1 MGFFSSRIELNNT
14 IKKLEAEIEALKA
27 DVANKSGQIAELN
40 KKNTSLSQ
48 KNTEYEKKYINTNL
62 ECDFCYTTIQ
72 KDFAFCPKCGR
83 KIEKAIPTTVQSTS
97 SSSIFKTEQDL
108 DSLLI
113 NQYNGFN
120 DKKIVIPSSINDKP
134 IIGIWNSVFEKCVD
148 IEEVIFEE
156 GCKYIGKNAFC
167 GCQNLKKIRLPK
179 SLIEIGDNAF
189 SNCTSLEEI
198 AIPPN
203 VKVIGKY
210 AFSGCKNIRNI
221 ILPENLKYISD
232 GMLSHTAITDIK
244 IPQSV
249 LHIGYYAFAYTAIKE
264 LELPC
269 NLYSIGNRAFQNT
282 SLSKIII
289 HSNVKIIERE
299 IFDNAI
305 PPTIYCASG
314 SKALLYARK
323 HSLNCVEIPAQ
334 KPANVD
340 ICISSIILVLGTV
353 PKVWSLSH
361 WQQRLGVYKASTWS
375 WECPN
380 IFRLDI
386 EKNMDINEA
395 RQLESKLIQHTY
407 ADNYNPAL
415 IGHRQELSLC
425 KHWGNSDV

>member
-14 IKKLEAEIEALKA
+14 IKSLESEVEKL
-27 DVANKSGQIAELN
+27 KSETTIKSEQITELN

-48 KNTEYEKKYINTNL
+48 KNKEYEKKYINTNL

-72 KDFAFCPKCGR
+72 KDFSYCPKCGK
-83 KIEKAIPTTVQSTS
+83 KIEKTFPESAQRNTSTS
-97 SSSIFKTEQDL
+97 IFQTEQDL

-120 DKKIVIPSSINDKP
+120 DKRIVIPSSINGKP

-189 SNCTSLEEI
+189 SNCTSIEEI
-198 AIPPN
+198 SIPPN
-203 VKVIGKY
+203 IKVIGKY
-210 AFSGCKNIRNI
+210 AFSGCKNLRNI

-232 GMLSHTAITDIK
+232 GMLSHTGITDIV

-249 LHIGYYAFAYTAIKE
+249 MHIGYYAFAYTNLTE
-264 LELPC
+264 LELPY

-282 SLSKIII
+282 ALSKIII

-299 IFDNAI
+299 IFGDSLR
-305 PPTIYCASG
+305 PTIYCASG
-314 SKALLYARK
+314 SKGLLYARK
-323 HSLNCVEIPAQ
+323 YGLNCVEIPAQ
-334 KPANVD
+334 KPAQVE
-340 ICISSIILVLGTV
+340 ICVSSIILVMGSV
-353 PKVWSLSH
+353 PKIWSLSH
-361 WQQRLGVYKASTWS
+361 WQKRLGVYKASTWS
-375 WECPN
+375 WESHN
-380 IFRLDI
+380 IFTLYI
-386 EKNMDINEA
+386 EKNMNINDA
-395 RQLESKLIQHTY
+395 RQLESLLIRHTY
-407 ADNYNPAL
+407 GNGYSPEL
-415 IGHRQELSLC
+415 VGHRQELSLC
-425 KHWGNSDV
+425 KHWGDSDV

>member
-14 IKKLEAEIEALKA
+14 IKTLEAEVEKLKSETT
-27 DVANKSGQIAELN
+27 NKSEQITELN
-40 KKNTSLSQ
+40 KKISFLSQ

-72 KDFAFCPKCGR
+72 KDFLFCPKCGK
-83 KIEKAIPTTVQSTS
+83 KIEKTFPESTQRNTSTS
-97 SSSIFKTEQDL
+97 IFQTEQDL

-120 DKKIVIPSSINDKP
+120 DKKIVIPSSINGKP

-198 AIPPN
+198 SVPPN
-203 VKVIGKY
+203 IKVIGKY
-210 AFSGCKNIRNI
+210 AFSGCKNLRNI

-232 GMLSHTAITDIK
+232 GMLSHTGITDIV

-249 LHIGYYAFAYTAIKE
+249 MHIGYYAFAYTNLTE
-264 LELPC
+264 LELPY

-282 SLSKIII
+282 TLSKIII

-299 IFDNAI
+299 IFGDSLH
-305 PPTIYCASG
+305 PTIYCASG
-314 SKALLYARK
+314 SKGLLYARK

-334 KPANVD
+334 KPAHTD
-340 ICISSIILVLGTV
+340 ICVSSIILALGSA
-353 PKVWSLSH
+353 PKDMNLSQ
-361 WQQRLGVYKASTWS
+361 WQKRLGIYKASTWS

-380 IFRLDI
+380 IFRLNV
-386 EKNMDINEA
+386 EKIMDINEA
-395 RQLESKLIQHTY
+395 RQIENMLMRHTFVG
-407 ADNYNPAL
+407 NYNPAL
-415 IGHRQELSLC
+415 VGHRHELSLC